1 MTIFVDAAAQSEES
15 CNAFNNGHKK
25 RRLLLFFVHHVAFR
39 IFSPNILY
47 ILFLPFLSIE
57 VVVHDLQRIIILKY
71 TNEKI

>member
-1 MTIFVDAAAQSEES
+1 
-15 CNAFNNGHKK
+15 
-25 RRLLLFFVHHVAFR
+25 LLLFFVHHVAFR